1 MASTCYCSIL
11 IVIATIT
18 NVSITRIISIISII
32 RIIRMV
38 IVVLLLVV
46 VLLLFKGRIG
56 FQFSFGAD
64 DAEDTG
70 QGLGWFRV

>member
-18 NVSITRIISIISII
+18 NVSIISIISII
-32 RIIRMV
+32 RITSIV

-56 FQFSFGAD
+56 FQFSLGAD